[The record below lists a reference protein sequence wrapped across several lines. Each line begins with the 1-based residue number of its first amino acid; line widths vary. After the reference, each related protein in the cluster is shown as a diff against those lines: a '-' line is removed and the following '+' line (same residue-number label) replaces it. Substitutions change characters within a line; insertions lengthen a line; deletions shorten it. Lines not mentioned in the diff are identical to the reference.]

1 MQTQVLSQLPDG
13 SWNPQ
18 KVYPNPLLAYIAAR
32 KLSRSQQR
40 PWLTVCTSGQVPDE
54 ILPA

>member
-13 SWNPQ
+13 SWNPL

-32 KLSRSQQR
+32 KLSRQEQR
-40 PWLTVCTSGQVPDE
+40 RCRTVCISGQVLDD
-54 ILPA
+54 IQPA

>member
-13 SWNPQ
+13 SWNPF

-32 KLSRSQQR
+32 KLSRREQR
-40 PWLTVCTSGQVPDE
+40 PTRTVCISGQVLDD
-54 ILPA
+54 IQPA